1 MTLTHWKAIYWL
13 NSIICPKNNSDIN
26 WFFSRWVWTKHTLL
40 LTWPWLFEGKITLF
54 TRLTSI
60 QWIAQCALLTLLR
73 WIAIYPLDSVIHP
86 SNNKGRIEIY
96 SMESKWSFISTTRAK
111 NKKVYRWII
120 CETWQ
125 NAGWNLIPSR
135 RESTTL
141 SDKRWISLHNINTFS
156 SRKVMRS
163 KKSIK

>member
-1 MTLTHWKAIYWL
+1 MKLLGCTCTLLLSTQNLAIQRVDNSILRVNLYLKDSTVGLMTLTHWKASYWL
-13 NSIICPKNNSDIN
+13 NSIIYPKNNSDIN

-86 SNNKGRIEIY
+86 SNNKGRIEIF
-96 SMESKWSFISTTRAK
+96 SMESKWSFISTTRAM
-111 NKKVYRWII
+111 
-120 CETWQ
+120 
-125 NAGWNLIPSR
+125 
-135 RESTTL
+135 
-141 SDKRWISLHNINTFS
+141 D
-156 SRKVMRS
+156 
-163 KKSIK
+163 